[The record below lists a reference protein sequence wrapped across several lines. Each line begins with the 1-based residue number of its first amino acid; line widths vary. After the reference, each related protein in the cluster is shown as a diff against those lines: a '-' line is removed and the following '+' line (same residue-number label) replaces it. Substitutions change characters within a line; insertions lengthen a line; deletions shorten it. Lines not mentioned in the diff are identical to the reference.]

1 MRNSYILL
9 WWLYKRAVE
18 RRPVWELGRVGC
30 KAQFESGL
38 FLLAGLPGASDRIS
52 QSFQGLLTKA
62 YEMAI
67 IIISSLIDHHDE
79 SNNIGKIPGT

>member
-1 MRNSYILL
+1 ML

-18 RRPVWELGRVGC
+18 RTPVWELGRVGC
-30 KAQFESGL
+30 KTQFESGL
-38 FLLAGLPGASDRIS
+38 FYLLAGLPGASDRIS

-62 YEMAI
+62 YEMVR